1 LLVEIVVKVEE
12 VGEGDEADKVEGI
25 EDVELDGFGGPGFVK
40 FRGAH
45 ATSAR
50 LIYCTPLLPSRLRH
64 ALASTELL

>member
-1 LLVEIVVKVEE
+1 MVVEVEE
-12 VGEGDEADKVEGI
+12 VGEVEEAGKIEGV
-25 EDVELDGFGGPGFVK
+25 EDVELDGFGGPGFVT

-50 LIYCTPLLPSRLRH
+50 LIYCSPLLPFRLRH

>member
-1 LLVEIVVKVEE
+1 MGAEVEGTGEVE
-12 VGEGDEADKVEGI
+12 EADKVEGV
-25 EDVELDGFGGPGFVK
+25 EDIELDEFGGPGFVT

-50 LIYCTPLLPSRLRH
+50 LIYCSPLLPSRLRH

>member
-1 LLVEIVVKVEE
+1 MVVEVEE
-12 VGEGDEADKVEGI
+12 VRGVGEVDVADKVEGV
-25 EDVELDGFGGPGFVK
+25 EDVELDEFGGPGFVT

-50 LIYCTPLLPSRLRH
+50 LIYCKPLLPSRLRH